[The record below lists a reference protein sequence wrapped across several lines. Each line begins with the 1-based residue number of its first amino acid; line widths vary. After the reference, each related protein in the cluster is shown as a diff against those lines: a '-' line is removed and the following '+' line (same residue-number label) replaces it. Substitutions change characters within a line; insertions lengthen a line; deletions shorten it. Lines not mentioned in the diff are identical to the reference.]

1 MKTIGYKDILGG
13 SINCYVNKTDP
24 TQKRWDRFFEGL
36 KDLQHTGNIVI
47 YRINGIKTK
56 KLKVKRY

>member
-47 YRINGIKTK
+47 YRINGMKTK